1 MYNVVDFINKF
12 SFIPTLLVAAYAA
25 FVYNKL
31 PHRIQVFTWFI
42 LLSGIIEASSRIL
55 WFNGKNNMPL
65 LHLYVAGGFL
75 CLSYFYRYLLKD
87 FVNPKI
93 IWIVQIAFTVFTLIN
108 SLFIQN
114 VYTFNSYAL
123 TVESV
128 ILVIFSLTTYLLMMN
143 DVVKKN
149 HARIHKSVDWLNSG
163 IFIYYASSLLIFHF
177 GNMITIL
184 SPSALV
190 DYTWV
195 LHALFSVVMYCCFF
209 VGLWNQVKD

>member
-1 MYNVVDFINKF
+1 MAKIIDFINQF
-12 SFIPTLLVAAYAA
+12 SFVPTVVVATYAA
-25 FVYNKL
+25 IVYKKL
-31 PHRIQVFTWFI
+31 PPQLKVFTWFI
-42 LLSGIIEASSRIL
+42 LLSGVIEATSRIL

-65 LHLYVAGGFL
+65 LHIYVAAGFL
-75 CLSYFYRYLLKD
+75 CLSYFYRFLLKD

-93 IWIVQIAFTVFTLIN
+93 IWMVQIAFTAFTLIN

-114 VYTFNSYAL
+114 VFTFNSYAL

-149 HARIHKSVDWLNSG
+149 HAKIRKSVDWLNSG
-163 IFIYYASSLLIFHF
+163 VFIYYASSLLIFHF
-177 GNMITIL
+177 GNLITIL

-190 DYTWV
+190 NYTWV
-195 LHALFSVVMYCCFF
+195 LHAIFSIVMYCCFF
-209 VGLWNQVKD
+209 VGLWNRAKN

>member
-1 MYNVVDFINKF
+1 MAKIIDFINQF
-12 SFIPTLLVAAYAA
+12 SFVPTVVVATYAA
-25 FVYNKL
+25 FVYKKL
-31 PHRIQVFTWFI
+31 PPQLKIFTWFI
-42 LLSGIIEASSRIL
+42 LLSGIIEATSRIL

-65 LHLYVAGGFL
+65 LHIYVAAGFL

-93 IWIVQIAFTVFTLIN
+93 IWMMQIVFTVFTIIN
-108 SLFIQN
+108 SVFIQN
-114 VYTFNSYAL
+114 VFTFNSYAL

-149 HARIHKSVDWLNSG
+149 HAKIRKSVDWLNSG
-163 IFIYYASSLLIFHF
+163 VFIYYASSLLIFHF
-177 GNMITIL
+177 GNLITVL

-195 LHALFSVVMYCCFF
+195 LHAIFSIVMYCCFF
-209 VGLWNQVKD
+209 VGLWNRAKN